1 MSLISDILRAVAQM
15 ADPRFLRVLLWALAL
30 TVGALALVFWAVVG
44 GLGWLLP
51 DTVTLPWIGEV
62 GFLDNLLS
70 WAAIGL
76 MVALSV
82 VLMVPTAAA
91 VVGFFLDNVADAVEA
106 RHYPGLPPVKEQPLT
121 TQAADSVRFLALVL
135 AVNAA
140 ALIVYLTVAP
150 LAPFI
155 FWIVNGFL
163 LGREYFQ
170 LVAIRRLPPEE
181 VMTLRSRHGARIWLA
196 GTAMA
201 IPMSV
206 PILNL
211 LIPILGVAV
220 FTHQF
225 HRIAGTARR
234 AAPASDPRAP
244 GR

>member
-1 MSLISDILRAVAQM
+1 MSLISDTFRALAQM
-15 ADPRFLRVLLWALAL
+15 SDPRFIRVLLWALAL
-30 TVGALALVFWAVVG
+30 TIGALAVVFWAVVG

-62 GFLDNLLS
+62 GFIDNLLS

-76 MVALSV
+76 MLALSV

-106 RHYPGLPPVKEQPLT
+106 RHYPGLPPVKEQPVSL
-121 TQAADSVRFLALVL
+121 QVVESLRFLALVL
-135 AVNAA
+135 TVNIF
-140 ALIVYLTVAP
+140 ALVIYLTVAP

-170 LVAIRRLPPEE
+170 LVAIRRLPSEE
-181 VMTLRSRHGARIWLA
+181 VKALRSRNAARIWLA
-196 GTAMA
+196 GIAMA

-206 PILNL
+206 PVLNL
-211 LIPILGVAV
+211 VVPVLGVAV

-225 HRIAGTARR
+225 HRIVGTA
-234 AAPASDPRAP
+234 PRGMP
-244 GR
+244 PR